1 MSDVAIM
8 YLRRSSDKQEDST
21 EQQRCLNEEYIQK
34 QGYRLHARLGI
45 WEETGSGR
53 SFEERTVF
61 QAMLRAV
68 QAGEV
73 GAQVL
78 VMYRPNRFGRS
89 VDLPEFY
96 HYEFLF
102 QKAGVRIEYASGS
115 EYNIAGVGGHFTR
128 AIAYMQAG
136 EYSKNLSND
145 STRGLLANARAGF
158 ATGGEPVLG
167 YDRMLV
173 DRDGNE
179 LTVLQRGIR
188 KSDDQTLKV
197 KYVPT
202 TDERVRNFVVEEI
215 FRRPYRME
223 WSPARTAKHLNAL
236 IRTGEGLPATRMGRE
251 MRRRD
256 GRTVKYSGK
265 WASATIE
272 AMWMSY
278 TYIGWRTLVIEADNE
293 FRGEKVVCK
302 DAHEP
307 LIDEETFWGLFE
319 RTRQRPWNVRK
330 LGPHRRREPG
340 RYPLSGLGT
349 CVHCGGGLAGSK
361 SSNLQ
366 KGRTTLYYRDSGDT
380 NGSCKAP
387 RWCIPT
393 DTLESWVRER
403 IAERLQSAPFQEA
416 LLAMLCQRLA
426 PEAVSDAQGALSRL
440 REVEKSIERL
450 LDLVSNN
457 SVPSEALGK
466 RLDSL
471 EIEKR
476 RLQEATAGTQARP
489 VVPAPELERIAGEVT
504 QRALEA
510 LQGNNEVL
518 AEIAR
523 HFIQSMSVDKLK
535 RRIDVIFYEVP
546 RLNAV
551 LGASSGSCIGEVE
564 LMGLEPTTSR
574 MPCSGNWPRSAS
586 ERRLATCPALLGT
599 RWARTDERRELNQCP
614 RGLGKD
620 DSQKL
625 PLRLRR
631 WRGQARGDRGPRG
644 RVDGSAVFRRSRL
657 PHGRRRA
664 FGREHR
670 AVPLD
675 RGAQGEPRCAVAR

>member
-21 EQQRCLNEEYIQK
+21 EQQRRLNEEYIEK
-34 QGYRLHARLGI
+34 QGYRLHARQGI

-53 SFEERTVF
+53 SFEERSIF

-68 QAGEV
+68 QSGEV

-78 VMYRPNRFGRS
+78 VLYRPNRFGRS
-89 VDLPEFY
+89 EDLGEYY
-96 HYEFLF
+96 HYEHLF
-102 QKAGVRIEYASGS
+102 RKAGVRIEYASGA

-179 LTVLQRGIR
+179 LAVLSRGIR

-197 KYVPT
+197 KYVPSR
-202 TDERVRNFVVEEI
+202 DENVRSFVIDEI

-236 IRTGEGLPATRMGRE
+236 VQSGKGLPATRMGRE
-251 MRRRD
+251 MQRRD

-293 FRGEKVVCK
+293 FHGEKVLCK

-319 RTRQRPWNVRK
+319 RTRQRPWNTRK

-361 SSNLQ
+361 SSNL
-366 KGRTTLYYRDSGDT
+366 KKELTTLYYRDSGDT

-393 DTLESWVRER
+393 ETLESWVRER

-416 LLAMLCQRLA
+416 LLTMLCQRLA
-426 PEAVSDAQGALSRL
+426 PEAVSDAHAALARL
-440 REVEKSIERL
+440 REVEHSIERL
-450 LDLVSNN
+450 MDLASN
-457 SVPSEALGK
+457 SSMPSEALAR
-466 RLDSL
+466 RLDGL
-471 EIEKR
+471 EIERR
-476 RLQEATAGTQARP
+476 RLQEATVDVQPRP
-489 VVPAPELERIAGEVT
+489 IVPVPELERLAGEVT

-510 LQGNNEVL
+510 LRGDNEVL

-523 HFIQSMSVDKLK
+523 HFIQSMTVDKLK

-551 LGASSGSCIGEVE
+551 FSANSGSCIGEVE

-574 MPCSGNWPRSAS
+574 MPCSEDRPRSGQ
-586 ERRLATCPALLGT
+586 ERRQATCPALLGT
-599 RWARTDERRELNQCP
+599 RWVLP
-614 RGLGKD
+614 RYRCAYCWIIPIQTWSSSVSPSAWPSGAK
-620 DSQKL
+620 SSCCMAASI
-625 PLRLRR
+625 
-631 WRGQARGDRGPRG
+631 QAR
-644 RVDGSAVFRRSRL
+644 ARSWSIS
-657 PHGRRRA
+657 PSSST
-664 FGREHR
+664 
-670 AVPLD
+670 
-675 RGAQGEPRCAVAR
+675 